1 MKLRELRIKNFRNL
15 VDVHAPIADTTLLV
29 GENNS
34 GKTALLDALR
44 IALPRT
50 GYGRAHPFDE
60 YDYHMAGPDE
70 SPQKSE
76 GIVIELWFR
85 ETASGEWP
93 DPIVQA
99 LTEIVQTDPV
109 RDLNSIGLRLSSRYD
124 AKAQQFTFVR
134 EFLNLQGEPLA
145 GKAASPAM
153 VTRFLDYVRLFY
165 LSALRDSDTEFSPK
179 SQFWGRILRDLKV
192 DDAKRKE
199 LSNELKKL
207 NQSLLSADPRLEQV
221 RKSLEK
227 IQGVVS
233 AGGTASIQ
241 PLPMQPWD
249 LMAKSQVVIRAR
261 GTEVD
266 FPLSKHGQ
274 GIQSLA
280 VLFLFQAYV
289 DVLLKPTFQEET
301 EAILALEEPEAHL
314 HPQAIRA
321 LTGTISDIASQKII
335 STHSPYVLQGVPIQ
349 SVRLLRRVG
358 SAVKI
363 LFVKRAFTTQ
373 LPSDPRLV
381 AYCGNSNG
389 KYDYHEGTLTLTV
402 HGKMEKQ
409 EYRKLLPI
417 FAADKQAQTA
427 LEMLATESQLYIPDS
442 DLADLDTYAKRIRG
456 EVFFARAWLLCEGQ
470 SDFLLLHYFA
480 ELLDSPLDQFGVTVI
495 DFQNNGSPGAFVA
508 LARSVEVPWL
518 MVCDSDDAGKQ
529 YEQTVKDKGLTAK
542 EAQDCIRPLPAADQD
557 LELFLVQ
564 NGFLQDYEAILA
576 EKGVALTVNPGDPG
590 YEEEVAEA
598 LRKRKTDFANE
609 LIRRLRDAGAD
620 ATRVPQFFAQAIAD
634 VVAKAD

>member
-15 VDVHAPIADTTLLV
+15 VDVQVPIDDTTLLV

-50 GYGRAHPFDE
+50 GFGRSHPFDE
-60 YDYHMAGPDE
+60 YDYHMSSPDD

-85 ETASGEWP
+85 ETDSGEWP

-99 LTEIVQTDPV
+99 LTEIVQTDPIL
-109 RDLNSIGLRLSSRYD
+109 DLNSIGLRLSSRYD
-124 AKAQQFTFVR
+124 LSAQQFVSSR

-145 GKAASPAM
+145 GKAASPAI
-153 VTRFLDYVRLFY
+153 VTRFLEYIRLFY
-165 LSALRDSDTEFSPK
+165 LSALRDSDAEFSPK
-179 SQFWGRILRDLKV
+179 SQFWGRILRDLKI
-192 DDAKRKE
+192 DDAKQKE
-199 LSNELKKL
+199 LADELSKL
-207 NQSLLSADPRLEQV
+207 NKSLLGADPRLEQV
-221 RKSLEK
+221 RVSLEK
-227 IQGVVS
+227 IQGVIAAS
-233 AGGTASIQ
+233 GTVSIQ
-241 PLPMQPWD
+241 PLSMQPWD

-261 GTEVD
+261 GSEVD
-266 FPLSKHGQ
+266 LPLYRHGQ

-289 DVLLKPTFQEET
+289 DVLLKPTFQKET
-301 EAILALEEPEAHL
+301 EALLALEEPEAHL

-321 LTGTISDIASQKII
+321 LTRTISGIASQKLI

-358 SAVKI
+358 SAVKV
-363 LFVKRAFTTQ
+363 LYVKRAFTTP
-373 LPSDPRLV
+373 LPSDPQLDT
-381 AYCGNSNG
+381 YCGNSKG
-389 KYDYHEGTLTLTV
+389 KYDYCQGTSTLTV
-402 HGKMEKQ
+402 HGKMEEQ
-409 EYRKLLPI
+409 EYRKLMPI
-417 FAADKQAQTA
+417 FAADKRAQAA
-427 LEMLATESQLYIPDS
+427 LKTLLTESQLYIPDS
-442 DLADLDTYAKRIRG
+442 DLIDLDTYAKRIRG

-480 ELLDSPLDQFGVTVI
+480 ELLDLPLDQFGVTVI

-508 LARSVEVPWL
+508 LARSLEIPWL

-542 EAQDCIRPLPAADQD
+542 EAKDCVRPLPAADQD

-576 EKGVALTVNPGDPG
+576 EKGVALTVNPGNSR

-598 LRKRKTDFANE
+598 LRKRKTDFSNE
-609 LIRRLRDAGAD
+609 LIRRLRDAESD
-620 ATRVPQFFAQAIAD
+620 AKTVPQFFAQAITD
-634 VVAKAD
+634 VVARAE